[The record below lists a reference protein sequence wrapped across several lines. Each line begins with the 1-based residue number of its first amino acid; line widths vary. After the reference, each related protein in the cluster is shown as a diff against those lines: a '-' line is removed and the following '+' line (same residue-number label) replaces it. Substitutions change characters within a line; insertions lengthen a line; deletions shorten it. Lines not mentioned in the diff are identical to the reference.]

1 MMLRRLITPATVQSL
16 RATVF
21 SRSSVSAALPQAAP
35 LSSFFRAAS
44 QSSLAAGTQ
53 GVSRSQSSS
62 SGSSLHKRWFSIAEE
77 KKAEEE
83 DAGSDPK
90 EVSEQ
95 EQEQQGQE
103 EAKNDDIDDLLNEV
117 GKKDES
123 SSESPRIDNEVIV
136 GNAEAHDFKAETRKI
151 LDIVAKSLYSDRQVR
166 LFSPLFFILMRG
178 FDFRGLTLWALVLL
192 MMMVVA

>member
-77 KKAEEE
+77 KKTEEE

-95 EQEQQGQE
+95 EQQGQE
-103 EAKNDDIDDLLNEV
+103 EVKNDDIDDLLNEV